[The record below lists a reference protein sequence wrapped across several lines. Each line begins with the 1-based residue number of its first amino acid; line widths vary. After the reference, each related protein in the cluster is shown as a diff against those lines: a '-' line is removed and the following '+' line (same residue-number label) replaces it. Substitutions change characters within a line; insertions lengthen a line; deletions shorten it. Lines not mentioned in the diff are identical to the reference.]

1 VVLQH
6 LMTQFDL
13 GRSYTEREV
22 NDVLKAFHPDVAT
35 LRRELVDYGFMS
47 RDRGVYQV
55 TRGAPERS
63 RQVRQEITGDENEW
77 FRTLVNRAIDIST
90 DQT

>member
-1 VVLQH
+1 
-6 LMTQFDL
+6 
-13 GRSYTEREV
+13 
-22 NDVLKAFHPDVAT
+22 
-35 LRRELVDYGFMS
+35 MS